1 MSKKEE
7 NQLIEEQ
14 QEKKGFDRVWD
25 RLPHISWYQFRITTL
40 PSVASLVGGFMS
52 IYPVFAQFKVK
63 EKWLRFS

>member
-7 NQLIEEQ
+7 NKLIEER
-14 QEKKGFDRVWD
+14 EKKGFDRVWD

-52 IYPVFAQFKVK
+52 IYPVFAQFKVE
-63 EKWLRFS
+63 EKWLPYS